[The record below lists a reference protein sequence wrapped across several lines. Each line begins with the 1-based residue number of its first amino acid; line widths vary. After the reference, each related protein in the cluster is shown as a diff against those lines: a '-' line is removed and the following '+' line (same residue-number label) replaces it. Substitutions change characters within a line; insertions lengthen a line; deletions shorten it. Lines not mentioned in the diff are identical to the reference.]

1 MNVISILGRQPELS
15 LAELEQRFGSVN
27 VRVFSDSAA
36 TVETDFFD
44 ITTLGGVVKAGKII
58 AELEKTDWSRLSR
71 DIVQRYART
80 FKGEGKLTLGISVY
94 GQDVPAREVQRTGL
108 ALKQSLKKQGRS
120 VRLVPNDGS
129 ALSTAT
135 SHHNKLGL
143 SDNKVE
149 LMVVYGPKSV
159 IVAESLGAQNI
170 TALAA
175 RDQCRPKRDAFVGM
189 LPPKLAL
196 MMVNLSGITHESRS
210 GSALSESSSGP
221 HLAAS
226 ETPDSLETSGARV
239 SAGAHPTET
248 RREAVSKSI
257 GSRATILDPF
267 CGTGVVLQEAALLG
281 FNVYGTD
288 LARKM
293 FNYTKATLEWLAVK
307 HPIGSV
313 KVEAG
318 DAIEH
323 QWQQPIDAVVAE
335 TYLGQPFSAPPA
347 PNKLDK
353 VKRIVEHIVGKFLE
367 NLAAQTKPGTP
378 LCLAIP
384 AWRDAQGRFTHL
396 SVVNKLEPLGYEWQS
411 LEHVDVKR
419 LVYFRE
425 DQVVA
430 RQLLILKRK

>member
-210 GSALSESSSGP
+210 GSALSESSSGTQ
-221 HLAAS
+221 LAAS

-239 SAGAHPTET
+239 
-248 RREAVSKSI
+248 
-257 GSRATILDPF
+257 
-267 CGTGVVLQEAALLG
+267 
-281 FNVYGTD
+281 
-288 LARKM
+288 
-293 FNYTKATLEWLAVK
+293 
-307 HPIGSV
+307 
-313 KVEAG
+313 
-318 DAIEH
+318 
-323 QWQQPIDAVVAE
+323 
-335 TYLGQPFSAPPA
+335 
-347 PNKLDK
+347 
-353 VKRIVEHIVGKFLE
+353 
-367 NLAAQTKPGTP
+367 
-378 LCLAIP
+378 
-384 AWRDAQGRFTHL
+384 
-396 SVVNKLEPLGYEWQS
+396 
-411 LEHVDVKR
+411 
-419 LVYFRE
+419 
-425 DQVVA
+425 
-430 RQLLILKRK
+430 

>member
-1 MNVISILGRQPELS
+1 MNVVSILGRQPELS
-15 LAELEQRFGSVN
+15 LAELEQRFGSAN
-27 VRVFSDSAA
+27 VRPFSDTAA
-36 TVETDFFD
+36 TVETDMFD
-44 ITTLGGVVKAGKII
+44 ITTLGGTVKAGMVI
-58 AELEKTDWSRLSR
+58 AELEKADWPRLSR

-80 FKGEGKLTLGISVY
+80 FRGDGKLTLGISVY

-120 VRLVPNDGS
+120 VRLVPNDGP

-149 LMVVYGPKSV
+149 LMVVYGPNAV
-159 IVAESLGAQNI
+159 IVAESLGTQNI

-175 RDQCRPKRDAFVGM
+175 RDQGRPKRDAFVGM

-196 MMVNLSGITHESRS
+196 MMINLSGLPAKS
-210 GSALSESSSGP
+210 GLSTVSTGPSSG
-221 HLAAS
+221 
-226 ETPDSLETSGARV
+226 TPLSTSKADGSSETSGTRV
-239 SAGAHPTET
+239 SAGAYPTET
-248 RREAVSKSI
+248 RREAVSESI

-288 LARKM
+288 LAEKM
-293 FNYTKATLEWLAVK
+293 VDYSKTNMEWLAVK
-307 HPIGSV
+307 HQIGTV
-313 KVEAG
+313 RVEAG

-347 PNKLDK
+347 PDKLDK
-353 VKRIVEHIVGKFLE
+353 VKRIVEHITGKFLE
-367 NLAAQTKPGTP
+367 NSAAQTKPGTP
-378 LCLAIP
+378 LCLAVP
-384 AWRDAQGRFTHL
+384 AWRDANGRFTHL
-396 SVVNKLEPLGYEWQS
+396 SVIKKLDSLGYEWQN
-411 LEHVDVKR
+411 LEHVDVKS
-419 LVYFRE
+419 LTYYRE